1 MATVPHFV
9 PAPVLSDA
17 SLAGIKG
24 YVSKSLETDRARKKV
39 IDSLIADGVTPFHLI
54 APKKGQDRQFFDGV
68 LKPAVVMG
76 FSTTVQTLL
85 ATDTS
90 SLNETQKGE
99 KRYWIQQIGSKI
111 KDIRR
116 AMLKRQEKGAN
127 ERKTFAE
134 RIEAQ
139 IDKMIEDVQKKEDSG
154 ISDPSAFIAALQEAI
169 YAI

>member
-1 MATVPHFV
+1 MAYVPSFA
-9 PAPVLSDA
+9 PALSDA

-24 YVSKSLETDRARKKV
+24 YVAKSLETDRAKKKA
-39 IDSLIADGVTPFHLI
+39 IDSLIADGVTPDHLV
-54 APKKGQDRQFFDGV
+54 APKKGQDRLFFDGV

-90 SLNETQKGE
+90 KLNEVQKTE
-99 KRYWIQQIGSKI
+99 KRYWIQQISSKI

-127 ERKTFAE
+127 ERRTFAE
-134 RIEAQ
+134 RVEAQ
-139 IDKMIEDVQKKEDSG
+139 IQKLIEDIQSKEESG
-154 ISDPSAFIAALQEAI
+154 ISDPVGVIAALNEAI

>member
-1 MATVPHFV
+1 MATFV

-17 SLAGIKG
+17 SLSGIKG
-24 YVSKSLETDRARKKV
+24 YVAKSLETDRAKKKV
-39 IDSLIADGVTPFHLI
+39 IDSLIADGVTPDHLV

-85 ATDTS
+85 ETDTS
-90 SLNETQKGE
+90 KLNEVQKTE
-99 KRYWIQQIGSKI
+99 KRYWIQQISSKI

-134 RIEAQ
+134 RVEAQ
-139 IDKMIEDVQKKEDSG
+139 IQKLIEDIQWKEESG
-154 ISDPSAFIAALQEAI
+154 ISDPVGVIAALNEAI

>member
-1 MATVPHFV
+1 MATFA
-9 PAPVLSDA
+9 PAPVLSDS

-39 IDSLIADGVTPFHLI
+39 IDSLVADGVTPDHLV

-90 SLNETQKGE
+90 KLNEVQKTE
-99 KRYWIQQIGSKI
+99 KRYWIQQISSKI

-127 ERKTFAE
+127 ERRTFAE
-134 RIEAQ
+134 RVEAQ
-139 IDKMIEDVQKKEDSG
+139 IQKLIEDIQSKEESG
-154 ISDPSAFIAALQEAI
+154 ISDPVGVIAALNEAI

>member
-1 MATVPHFV
+1 MATIAHV

-24 YVSKSLETDRARKKV
+24 YVSKSLETDRAKKKV
-39 IDSLIADGVTPFHLI
+39 IDSLIADGVTPDHLV

-90 SLNETQKGE
+90 SLNETQKSD
-99 KRYWIQQIGSKI
+99 KRYWMQQIGSKI

-127 ERKTFAE
+127 ERRTFAE

-139 IDKMIEDVQKKEDSG
+139 IEKLIEDVQKKEDSG
-154 ISDPSAFIAALQEAI
+154 ISDPSSFIAALQEAI

>member
-1 MATVPHFV
+1 MATIVSV
-9 PAPVLSDA
+9 SAPVLSDA

-24 YVSKSLETDRARKKV
+24 YVSKSLETDRAKKKV
-39 IDSLIADGVTPFHLI
+39 IDSLIADGVRPDHLV

-85 ATDTS
+85 VTDTS
-90 SLNETQKGE
+90 SLNETQKSD

-127 ERKTFAE
+127 ERRTFAE

-139 IDKMIEDVQKKEDSG
+139 IEKLIEDVQKKEESG
-154 ISDPSAFIAALQEAI
+154 ISDPSALVAALQEAI

>member
-1 MATVPHFV
+1 MATFAL
-9 PAPVLSDA
+9 APVLSDS

-24 YVSKSLETDRARKKV
+24 YVAKSLETDRAKKKV
-39 IDSLIADGVTPFHLI
+39 IDSLIADGVTPDHLV

-90 SLNETQKGE
+90 KLNEVQKGE
-99 KRYWIQQIGSKI
+99 KRYWIQQISSKI

-127 ERKTFAE
+127 ERRTFAE
-134 RIEAQ
+134 RVEAQ
-139 IDKMIEDVQKKEDSG
+139 IQKLIEDIQSKEESG
-154 ISDPSAFIAALQEAI
+154 ISDPVGVIAALNEAI

>member
-1 MATVPHFV
+1 MATFA
-9 PAPVLSDA
+9 PAPVLSDS

-24 YVSKSLETDRARKKV
+24 YVAKSLETDRAKKKV
-39 IDSLIADGVTPFHLI
+39 IESLIADGVTPAHLV
-54 APKKGQDRQFFDGV
+54 APKRGQDRQFFDGV
-68 LKPAVVMG
+68 LKPTVVLG
-76 FSTTVQTLL
+76 FSATIQTLL

-90 SLNETQKGE
+90 KLNEIQKNE
-99 KRYWIQQIGSKI
+99 KRYWSQQINSKI

-139 IDKMIEDVQKKEDSG
+139 IQQMIEDIQSKEESG
-154 ISDPSAFIAALQEAI
+154 ISDPVAMIAALNEAI

>member
-1 MATVPHFV
+1 MASFV

-17 SLAGIKG
+17 SLSGIKG
-24 YVSKSLETDRARKKV
+24 YVAKSLETDRAKKKV
-39 IDSLIADGVTPFHLI
+39 IDSLISDGVTPDHLV

-90 SLNETQKGE
+90 KLNDPQKTE
-99 KRYWIQQIGSKI
+99 KRYWIQQISSKI

-134 RIEAQ
+134 RVEAQ
-139 IDKMIEDVQKKEDSG
+139 IQKLIEDIQSKEESG
-154 ISDPSAFIAALQEAI
+154 ISDPVGVIAALN
-169 YAI
+169 

>member
-1 MATVPHFV
+1 MATFV

-17 SLAGIKG
+17 SLSGIKG
-24 YVSKSLETDRARKKV
+24 YVAKSLETDRAKKKV
-39 IDSLIADGVTPFHLI
+39 IDSLIADGVTPDHLV

-85 ATDTS
+85 ETDTS
-90 SLNETQKGE
+90 KLNEIQKSD
-99 KRYWIQQIGSKI
+99 KRYWSQQINSKI

-139 IDKMIEDVQKKEDSG
+139 IQQMIDDIQKKEDSG
-154 ISDPSAFIAALQEAI
+154 ICDPVAMIAALNEAI

>member
-1 MATVPHFV
+1 MAYVPSFA
-9 PAPVLSDA
+9 PALSDA

-39 IDSLIADGVTPFHLI
+39 IDSLVADGVTPDHLV

-90 SLNETQKGE
+90 KLNEVQKTE
-99 KRYWIQQIGSKI
+99 KRYWIQQISSKI

-127 ERKTFAE
+127 ERRTFAE

-139 IDKMIEDVQKKEDSG
+139 IQKLIEDIQSKEESG
-154 ISDPSAFIAALQEAI
+154 ISDPVGVIAALNEAI

>member
-1 MATVPHFV
+1 MATFV

-17 SLAGIKG
+17 SLSGIKG

-39 IDSLIADGVTPFHLI
+39 IDSLVADGVTPDHLV

-90 SLNETQKGE
+90 KLNEVQKTE
-99 KRYWIQQIGSKI
+99 KRYWIQQISSKI

-134 RIEAQ
+134 RVEAQ
-139 IDKMIEDVQKKEDSG
+139 IQKLIEDIQSKEESG
-154 ISDPSAFIAALQEAI
+154 ISDPVGVIAALNEAI

>member
-1 MATVPHFV
+1 MATYVPSFA
-9 PAPVLSDA
+9 PALSDA

-24 YVSKSLETDRARKKV
+24 YVAKSLETDRAKKKV
-39 IDSLIADGVTPFHLI
+39 IDSLIADGVTPDHLV

-90 SLNETQKGE
+90 KLNEVQKTE
-99 KRYWIQQIGSKI
+99 KRYWIQQISSKI

-127 ERKTFAE
+127 ERRTFAE
-134 RIEAQ
+134 RVEAQ
-139 IDKMIEDVQKKEDSG
+139 IQKLIEDIQSKEESG
-154 ISDPSAFIAALQEAI
+154 ISDPVAMIEALNEAI

>member
-1 MATVPHFV
+1 MATIVHV
-9 PAPVLSDA
+9 PALVLSDS

-24 YVSKSLETDRARKKV
+24 YVAKSLETDRARKRV
-39 IDSLIADGVTPFHLI
+39 IDSLIADGVTPAHLV

-76 FSTTVQTLL
+76 FSSTVQTLL
-85 ATDTS
+85 ETDTNK
-90 SLNETQKGE
+90 LNEVQKSD
-99 KRYWIQQIGSKI
+99 KRYWSQQINSKI

-134 RIEAQ
+134 RLETQ
-139 IDKMIEDVQKKEDSG
+139 IQEMIDDIQKKEDSG
-154 ISDPSAFIAALQEAI
+154 VCDPVALIAALQEAI